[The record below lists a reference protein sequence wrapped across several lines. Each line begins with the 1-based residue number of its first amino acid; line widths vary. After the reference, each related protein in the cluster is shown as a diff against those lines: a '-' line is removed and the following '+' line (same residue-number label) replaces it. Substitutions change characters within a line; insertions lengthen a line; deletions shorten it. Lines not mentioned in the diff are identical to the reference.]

1 MSSSGNLLECL
12 LATLA
17 DLPQYVVYTVQCDN
31 GQSWHW
37 ITQQFNFSN
46 VAQNSGFELFVV
58 GRGGI
63 VVEILH
69 SR

>member
-1 MSSSGNLLECL
+1 MPPGYFSRSTTVCSLHI
-12 LATLA
+12 
-17 DLPQYVVYTVQCDN
+17 VYTRVQCDN
-31 GQSWHW
+31 GQIWHW

-46 VAQNSGFELFVV
+46 VGQNSGFELFVV